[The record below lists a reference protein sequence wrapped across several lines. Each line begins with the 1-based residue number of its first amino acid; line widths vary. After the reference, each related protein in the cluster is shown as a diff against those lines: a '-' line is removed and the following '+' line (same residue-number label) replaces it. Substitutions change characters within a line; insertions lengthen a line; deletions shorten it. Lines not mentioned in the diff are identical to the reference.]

1 MVLILCRFSADSV
14 QILSIK
20 NDGTQKSLTTVTSQ
34 RAQGA
39 VYAVVV
45 TDSGYGLAASYVSSI
60 TYGCNYTAGDCSLEC
75 KWQGLWVLLHLV
87 SNNDHMHVPIKRL
100 TSLVNTPSM

>member
-87 SNNDHMHVPIKRL
+87 SNNEHMHVPIKRL
-100 TSLVNTPSM
+100 TSLANTPSM